1 VNLLQRRDM
10 IKAIRPISVLLVFYL
25 IAISVPCLAEEF
37 EAFPVEVS
45 SALVDETVP
54 AEVAMTPPEP
64 SLLEELLEI
73 VASSEPLESF
83 DPAEGFVSVPESQ
96 EPIQTALAN
105 VPPESLSTEEPV
117 ETIADPLE
125 PVNRAFFKFN
135 DRFYFWILKPVAT
148 GYKTVVPQDLRVGV
162 RNFFSNVTT
171 PVRLVNCLLQAKFKC
186 GGNETVR
193 FLVNT
198 IFGLAGFLDTAKKDF
213 EIEKQE
219 ADFGQTLGVWGIGP
233 AFFINWP
240 ILGPSSLRD
249 SVGYVGDLFLD
260 PQNYLITSTPVNL
273 AIKSYDQVNETSLT
287 LGEYEDL
294 KEAALDPYIALK
306 DAFHQYRQKKIKER

>member
-1 VNLLQRRDM
+1 M
-10 IKAIRPISVLLVFYL
+10 IKTIRSISVLSVFCL
-25 IAISVPCLAEEF
+25 FAISAPCLAEEF
-37 EAFPVEVS
+37 EAFPVEAS
-45 SALVDETVP
+45 PSPLDETVP

-64 SLLEELLEI
+64 SLLEEPLDI
-73 VASSEPLESF
+73 VAFSEPLTSF
-83 DPAEGFVSVPESQ
+83 YPNGDFVSVPEDQ
-96 EPIQTALAN
+96 GPIQTALAN
-105 VPPESLSTEEPV
+105 IPPEPPSSEEPL

-125 PVNRAFFKFN
+125 PVNRAFFQFN

-148 GYKTVVPQDLRVGV
+148 GYKTVVPQVMRVGV
-162 RNFFSNVTT
+162 RNFFSNVST
-171 PVRLVNCLLQAKFKC
+171 PIRLVNCLLQAKFKRA
-186 GGNETVR
+186 GNEAVR
-193 FLVNT
+193 FLLNT
-198 IFGLAGFLDTAKKDF
+198 GLGLAGFLDPAKK
-213 EIEKQE
+213 ELHIEKQE

-233 AFFINWP
+233 AFYINWP

-260 PQNYLITSTPVNL
+260 PENYLITSAPVNL

-306 DAFHQYRQKKIKER
+306 DAFYQYRQNKIKER

>member
-1 VNLLQRRDM
+1 M
-10 IKAIRPISVLLVFYL
+10 IKTVR
-25 IAISVPCLAEEF
+25 AISVFLIFCLVVISAPCLAEEF
-37 EAFPVEVS
+37 EAFP
-45 SALVDETVP
+45 
-54 AEVAMTPPEP
+54 AEVNPPPLDEAVPVGMAMIPPEP
-64 SLLEELLEI
+64 SLSEEPLDM

-83 DPAEGFVSVPESQ
+83 DPAEDFVFAAEGQ
-96 EPIQTALAN
+96 ELVQTALAN
-105 VPPESLSTEEPV
+105 IPPEPLSAEEPV
-117 ETIADPLE
+117 EMIADPLE
-125 PVNRAFFKFN
+125 PINRAFFQFN

-148 GYKTVVPQDLRVGV
+148 GYRTIIPEDGRVGV

-171 PVRLVNCLLQAKFKC
+171 PVRLVNCLLQAKFK
-186 GGNETVR
+186 GAGNETVR

-213 EIEKQE
+213 EIKKQE

-233 AFFINWP
+233 AFYINWP

-273 AIKSYDQVNETSLT
+273 AIKSYDQVNEASLT

-306 DAFHQYRQKKIKER
+306 DAFHQYRQKKIKGK